1 MVSVEVSGWEESLFM
16 SELKQVVMRTTMED
30 SI

>member
-1 MVSVEVSGWEESLFM
+1 MVSAKVSGWKEGLYM